1 MRFSRALLWLLRAIL
16 YTFGSAILI
25 SFRATTTICHESARI
40 VVNETKIPVF
50 HCESKGGF
58 FPAGGRL
65 TLVLLCCLATSAFQ
79 SLESYGTFVG
89 NWERHNRRRC
99 ALGSLSCALATIL
112 ALALANV
119 SKWWIGASTV
129 AFWAQFVLILI
140 MYPEDDEA
148 EKAKDFRGEKD
159 DEDDNLKDALFPTI
173 AFQQNWNEATQ
184 ELTPPEDSFAPLHRS
199 SSPKFTRINMP

>member
-16 YTFGSAILI
+16 YTFCSAIFI

-40 VVNETKIPVF
+40 VVNETKVPVF

-58 FPAGGRL
+58 FPAGGIYTFPLFLTSGFSGRL

-89 NWERHNRRRC
+89 NWERHNRLRC

-129 AFWAQFVLILI
+129 AFWAQFLLILI

-148 EKAKDFRGEKD
+148 KEAKDFRGEKD
-159 DEDDNLKDALFPTI
+159 DEDDI
-173 AFQQNWNEATQ
+173 
-184 ELTPPEDSFAPLHRS
+184 
-199 SSPKFTRINMP
+199 